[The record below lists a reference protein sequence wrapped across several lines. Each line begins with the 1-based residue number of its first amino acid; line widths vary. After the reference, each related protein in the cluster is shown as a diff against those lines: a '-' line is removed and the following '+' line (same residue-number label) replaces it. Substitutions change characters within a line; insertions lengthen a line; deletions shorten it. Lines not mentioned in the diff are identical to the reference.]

1 MTLVQ
6 ARTHARTLARTHART
21 HTDMQQPTFSQFS
34 HRRSCQ
40 QLAHPTFK
48 LCTLKQATSKSV
60 TVLHK
65 KGVWGGGPGGGG
77 GGGVD
82 DSKPYTTETD
92 TTLNDDNNN

>member
-6 ARTHARTLARTHART
+6 ARTHAHTLARTHART

-34 HRRSCQ
+34 HRRGCQ
-40 QLAHPTFK
+40 QPAHPTFK

-60 TVLHK
+60 TALHK
-65 KGVWGGGPGGGG
+65 KGVRGGGAG

-82 DSKPYTTETD
+82 DSKPYTTEID
-92 TTLNDDNNN
+92 ITTLNDDINN